1 LFTNCKFIVGSNRIL
16 LQPWFREKKKKKEQ
30 EEEEEEEEEVHSN
43 IQTDKLFESGVKK
56 NSGYFQIV
64 TLPLYVVC
72 IKPPFLFQWK
82 ICIT

>member
-1 LFTNCKFIVGSNRIL
+1 
-16 LQPWFREKKKKKEQ
+16 LQVYSWVQQNTITALVPGKKKKKEQ